1 MQSIFVSK
9 NPGIRRVFVCLFNL
23 QYANYFYIIIRM
35 NIIYLKRDL
44 SKDQA
49 DAIIATGEVAVDTEL
64 TGLDVKS
71 DRLCLVQL
79 RGVGDHK

>member
-1 MQSIFVSK
+1 
-9 NPGIRRVFVCLFNL
+9 
-23 QYANYFYIIIRM
+23 M